1 MHTIFA
7 IKLAVFLIT
16 GLFSNQKRRRL
27 WYSRIFT
34 QIPISPV
41 YVGVVPQA
49 IRTPCLK
56 QGFGVSIL
64 HDLCCFNLFRLLE
77 TRSKH
82 GQEDQSR
89 SFFCLKL
96 FICHK
101 STSCYFKFSILL
113 ETRSKH
119 EQEDQ
124 SRSFFC
130 LKLFICH
137 KSTLCYFNLFRLLET
152 RSKHEQED
160 QSRSF
165 FCLKLRLH
173 WCFKFSRL
181 LEAWS
186 KHEPADQSR
195 SFLRVKVFSLLIC
208 YQNQLASCCFS
219 LFSMTKKISQGRFSV

>member
-16 GLFSNQKRRRL
+16 GLFSNHKRRRL

-34 QIPISPV
+34 QIPIKRL
-41 YVGVVPQA
+41 VPQA

-77 TRSKH
+77 TW
-82 GQEDQSR
+82 
-89 SFFCLKL
+89 
-96 FICHK
+96 
-101 STSCYFKFSILL
+101 
-113 ETRSKH
+113 SKH

-124 SRSFFC
+124 SRSFF
-130 LKLFICH
+130 
-137 KSTLCYFNLFRLLET
+137 R
-152 RSKHEQED
+152 
-160 QSRSF
+160 
-165 FCLKLRLH
+165 LKLRLH

-186 KHEPADQSR
+186 KSK
-195 SFLRVKVFSLLIC
+195 SFKSVNLSSKST
-208 YQNQLASCCFS
+208 CFM
-219 LFSMTKKISQGRFSV
+219 LFQPFQTCRDME